1 MTYDDPVMDKDTLI
15 QALQRK
21 LKEDMDS
28 PENVQYNEGIIDA
41 IEVVEKLYRLYT
53 PKVPK

>member
-1 MTYDDPVMDKDTLI
+1 MDKDTLI
-15 QALQRK
+15 QALQSK
-21 LKEDMDS
+21 LREHMEN

-53 PKVPK
+53 VPKQ